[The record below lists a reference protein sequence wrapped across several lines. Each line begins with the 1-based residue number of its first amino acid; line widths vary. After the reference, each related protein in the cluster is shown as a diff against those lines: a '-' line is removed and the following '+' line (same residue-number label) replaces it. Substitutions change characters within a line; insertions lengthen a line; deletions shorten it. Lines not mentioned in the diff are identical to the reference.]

1 MWSIVNLF
9 FEGIRVYTQAY
20 EAAHWTLDIAIAVSP
35 CFSQSVSILNHE
47 PYAHQ

>member
-9 FEGIRVYTQAY
+9 FEDLRIYTQAY
-20 EAAHWTLDIAIAVSP
+20 KATHWTLDIEIAVSS

-47 PYAHQ
+47 PYAH